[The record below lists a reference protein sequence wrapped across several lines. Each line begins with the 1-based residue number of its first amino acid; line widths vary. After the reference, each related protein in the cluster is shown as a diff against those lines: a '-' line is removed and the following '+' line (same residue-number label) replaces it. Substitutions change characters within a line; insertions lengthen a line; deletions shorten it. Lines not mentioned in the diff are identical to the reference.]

1 MGEGNTMPEV
11 TNTNVEKTYT
21 DAKTGKFVK
30 GNPGGGRPEGSV
42 SIVEGI
48 KRKLLEIEPAN
59 KKTYLELFLSKLFLK
74 AIKDGNEQLMRDMI
88 NRVDG
93 MPSQRVD
100 TDITTGGQKIIRWLD
115 GDSNTVPATATPTT
129 NAQLPDEVPGSGS
142 R

>member
-1 MGEGNTMPEV
+1 MGSGDT
-11 TNTNVEKTYT
+11 TNSIVEKTYT

-30 GNPGGGRPEGSV
+30 GNPGGGRPPGSV

-48 KRKLLEIEPAN
+48 KQKLLEIEPGN

-93 MPSQRVD
+93 MPKQTGDFRIGDLPKPLLENVPNNHR
-100 TDITTGGQKIIRWLD
+100 ITQ
-115 GDSNTVPATATPTT
+115 ATEA
-129 NAQLPDEVPGSGS
+129 E
-142 R
+142 